1 MIFGFNVALAFH
13 VRHDLK
19 AFENWKVRCRDR
31 DSAVY
36 HAELQHKVQRQM
48 DAQKQAQTLF
58 ELSSPNWIA
67 SLEVLGGAQEAMH
80 RIKATM
86 SKLQGTFQVRSD
98 EIYVLVVCNWSSPS
112 LVSSASQKSQAT
124 VLGALCNDSTS
135 RGRILGCVLE
145 PCHTYNKGQLW
156 KQEEMLHKMLVNARC
171 NIDGRFVLP
180 FAERQD
186 DRDQRLGLQ
195 ILTPLP
201 CMSSI
206 SIFESVSV
214 GPTTSCQCPNASV

>member
-1 MIFGFNVALAFH
+1 M
-13 VRHDLK
+13 
-19 AFENWKVRCRDR
+19 
-31 DSAVY
+31 Y

-67 SLEVLGGAQEAMH
+67 SLEVLGSVQEVMH
-80 RIKATM
+80 RIKSTM
-86 SKLQGTFQVRSD
+86 NKLQGTFQVRSE
-98 EIYVLVVCNWSSPS
+98 EIYVLPVCNWSSPS
-112 LVSSASQKSQAT
+112 LVASAAQKCQAT

-135 RGRILGCVLE
+135 RGRTLGCVME

-186 DRDQRLGLQ
+186 DRDQRLGHQYLC
-195 ILTPLP
+195 LKVLASCEYPKASLFK
-201 CMSSI
+201 SSAGPPTG
-206 SIFESVSV
+206 SLIFFALAHWQVNVSPWKADV
-214 GPTTSCQCPNASV
+214 SR